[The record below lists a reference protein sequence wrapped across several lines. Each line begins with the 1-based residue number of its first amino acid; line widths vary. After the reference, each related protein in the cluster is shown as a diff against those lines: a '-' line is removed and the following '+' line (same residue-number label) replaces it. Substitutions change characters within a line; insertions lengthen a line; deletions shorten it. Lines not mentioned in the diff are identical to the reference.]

1 MPKIF
6 LSLLAIII
14 GIILTCLKIFLTND
28 KREVSPTEAKENI
41 SNDYYDYILDVRSSN
56 EWNSGHLQQAKFVP
70 VTELEAE
77 NYSRLENIPKNSRI
91 LVHCRSGVR
100 AKRAANILNKLG
112 YKYVDYLK
120 GGYEDLA

>member
-1 MPKIF
+1 MPKIL
-6 LSLLAIII
+6 LSILAIII
-14 GIILTCLKIFLTND
+14 GIILTCLKIFLTKD
-28 KREVSPTEAKENI
+28 GREVSPAEARENI

-70 VTELEAE
+70 VTELDAG
-77 NYSRLENIPKNSRI
+77 NYNRIRNIPKNSRI
-91 LVHCRSGVR
+91 LVHCKRGIR

-120 GGYEDLA
+120 GGYEDLK